1 MGQIIDNLN
10 NINIPKPSDTFGS
23 NGKTAFSENNTTG
36 VSGPDKDSLL
46 GYKFTREKSN
56 GYLDNT
62 TMKNFEEYL
71 QNRQEKARQAGQDAA
86 SEEAKEKENEKEV
99 ARNLSS
105 DEIKRLKLMG
115 IDIEGASMSDL
126 LGMVNTMRHNA
137 HKEEQEELMAGI
149 ALSKGD
155 TDGMTM
161 IGGAV
166 KAGGV
171 KLDVDASDMMTAQAK
186 AESIEE
192 KSAAQAKED
201 FINKQTE
208 ADIGSRVS
216 DDNAQAVNMAE
227 DFSFNN
233 NEIIY
238 LLHND
243 MPVNEDNL
251 YKAHFSGTKIDNTVL
266 DEKVFEEMKPQI
278 ENVIEQAGLSVDDE
292 TLAAAKLLI
301 NNDIP
306 ITTDNI
312 RRYDELKE
320 YVGKDASEVLA
331 DISNR
336 EVIDPAEKLLK
347 DINNISP
354 DLVYDMAKDG
364 KEVTIAK
371 AVRELGLDIN
381 KKESP
386 AKTENGRLFETD
398 ESLST
403 YEKDLEAG
411 TLDPKAVTA
420 RRQMEEIRLSMTME
434 ASVRRTSV
442 DVNVDTRELSKFV
455 NMLRDV
461 ERRMLGD
468 AFKNA
473 GVEPS
478 NENLLTYN
486 EFMGKV
492 SDIAGA
498 PMEILAAPL
507 ANEGT
512 FTVSSLHVR
521 AMTVSAEYNIRTAGT
536 QDAGTKIETV
546 QTTGQAALTGQV
558 GRDVQQAR
566 FETVARS
573 YESVGTAPR
582 YDMGDSISKAF
593 NNVRDILESMDMPVN
608 NETERAVKILGYNRI
623 EITEENI
630 SEVIN
635 YDRQVNELID
645 NLYPE
650 AALGLIK
657 DHINPMDVS
666 IEDLNKTIRD
676 KRYNEGVTEA
686 EDFASYL
693 RDMERNGEVS
703 AEERESYIG
712 IYRMMNKLAKSGD
725 REAGWLFAN
734 SSRLTVR
741 NLLSAMR
748 SHKNA
753 GVDVSV
759 DDAFGA
765 LSDINVKGSRIDAQI
780 ESAFKERPD
789 VAPVDAED
797 IAGDIKR
804 FEELGEEVSE
814 FIRENNIEF
823 SMVNAFAVD
832 SMLNTPGGIYQLVSE
847 LLANM
852 NFSADETGNIVDEET
867 EHMTDSMSGEDIDID
882 ITAFEMDSILESLRG
897 SEEMSLKY
905 DDLRNQIT
913 EMMYK
918 MGAGG
923 RIGSLDIA
931 SFKTINAGFNIMS
944 SMAKRENF
952 QIPVKTGD
960 GINVIN
966 LSVVHNEE
974 NRGSINVNMKTASLG
989 NISCDIRVSEE
1000 RTLFGHIIS
1009 DTSDGNNTLMGLMS
1023 RFEEVMSGEGFEAG
1037 GISMG
1042 RIGDAISG
1050 ISENT
1055 IGTAAYNGEQLI
1067 SERTLYEAAVSL
1079 VRGLVGISG

>member
-36 VSGPDKDSLL
+36 VAAPDKDSLL
-46 GYKFTREKSN
+46 GYKFTREKSG

-105 DEIKRLKLMG
+105 DEIKKLKLMG

-155 TDGMTM
+155 VDGMTM

-171 KLDVDASDMMTAQAK
+171 KLDLDASDMMTAQAK
-186 AESIEE
+186 MENIEE
-192 KSAAQAKED
+192 KPAAQAKENI
-201 FINKQTE
+201 INKQTE

-251 YKAHFSGTKIDNTVL
+251 YKAHFSGTKIDNAVL

-336 EVIDPAEKLLK
+336 EVSDPAEKLLK

-364 KEVTIAK
+364 REVTIAK
-371 AVRELGLDIN
+371 AVRELGL
-381 KKESP
+381 E
-386 AKTENGRLFETD
+386 A
-398 ESLST
+398 LST

-434 ASVRRTSV
+434 ASVRMTSL

-455 NMLRDV
+455 NMLRNV

-478 NENLLTYN
+478 NENMLTYN

-492 SDIAGA
+492 NDIAGA

-521 AMTVSAEYNIRTAGT
+521 ALTVSAEYNARTAGT
-536 QDAGTKIETV
+536 QDAGTKAETV
-546 QTTGQAALTGQV
+546 QTADQAALAGQV
-558 GRDVQQAR
+558 GREVQQAR

-573 YESVGTAPR
+573 YEAVGTAPR

-593 NNVRDILESMDMPVN
+593 NNVRDILESMDLPVN

-623 EITEENI
+623 EITGENV

-650 AALGLIK
+650 AVLGLIK

-693 RDMERNGEVS
+693 RDMEKNGEVS

-748 SHKNA
+748 SRKNA

-765 LSDINVKGSRIDAQI
+765 LSDINVKGSRIDTQI

-789 VAPVDAED
+789 MAPVDVED
-797 IAGDIKR
+797 IAGDIER

-814 FIRENNIEF
+814 FIKENNIEF

-847 LLANM
+847 LLAHM
-852 NFSADETGNIVDEET
+852 NFSVDGTSNLVDEET

-882 ITAFEMDSILESLRG
+882 IADFETDSILESLRG

-918 MGAGG
+918 MGADG

-931 SFKTINAGFNIMS
+931 AFKTINAGFNIMS
-944 SMAKRENF
+944 SMAKKEHF

-974 NRGSINVNMKTASLG
+974 NRGSISVNMKTASLG

-1009 DTSDGNNTLMGLMS
+1009 DTSDGNNALMGLMS
-1023 RFEEVMSGEGFEAG
+1023 SFEEVMSGQGFEAG

-1042 RIGDAISG
+1042 RIADSTSG
-1050 ISENT
+1050 ISENQ
-1055 IGTAAYNGEQLI
+1055 IGTASNNGGQLI
-1067 SERTLYEAAVSL
+1067 SERTLYAAAVSL
-1079 VRGLVGISG
+1079 VKGLVGISG